1 MIMSKDK
8 RQTKAVKKDSDIVA
22 AIISEFKDK
31 SRAEIRKWRNALK
44 MAEDPTNPRNYVL
57 QDLYENL
64 KADGHFI
71 AQSEL
76 RKAATTSRKFSVKDI
91 KTGEVD
97 EGKTKLLQKKWFY
110 NFMEKGLECITKGYT
125 ILELVNSASMDWRLV
140 PRRNVCGRL
149 QRVYLEVGGDKYI
162 DISTGFEN
170 NIVRFG
176 EPEDLGIMADICG
189 GLIWKRNAQQSWAE
203 FSERYGMPLI
213 SATTN
218 KTDDANVAKVQKML
232 QALGEAATAVLPEG
246 TSLNIQ
252 PFTGGDSFQVY
263 KAQID
268 ALDNEISKAIVG
280 GTMVTDNG
288 SSRSQSEVHERNL
301 DEKLAQADSRLVE
314 FVVNDQLFPILD
326 YWGYGIS
333 PKTDY
338 FEFDRGSELTLKEHW
353 DIVNAALQHYEIDQE
368 WVSKTFD
375 IPITGVKEN
384 PFQTDNLSEN
394 FR

>member
-1 MIMSKDK
+1 MSKDK

-22 AIISEFKDK
+22 AIISELKDK

-97 EGKTKLLQKKWFY
+97 EGKTKMLQKKWFY
-110 NFMEKGLECITKGYT
+110 NFMEKGLECVTKGYT

-140 PRRNVCGRL
+140 PRRTVCGRL
-149 QRVYLEVGGDKYI
+149 QRVSLEVGGDKYI

-353 DIVNAALQHYEIDQE
+353 VIVNDALQHYEIDQE

>member
-1 MIMSKDK
+1 MSVVNCFQNLCKF
-8 RQTKAVKKDSDIVA
+8 A
-22 AIISEFKDK
+22 SE
-31 SRAEIRKWRNALK
+31 
-44 MAEDPTNPRNYVL
+44 
-57 QDLYENL
+57 
-64 KADGHFI
+64 
-71 AQSEL
+71 
-76 RKAATTSRKFSVKDI
+76 TT
-91 KTGEVD
+91 
-97 EGKTKLLQKKWFY
+97 
-110 NFMEKGLECITKGYT
+110 
-125 ILELVNSASMDWRLV
+125 
-140 PRRNVCGRL
+140 
-149 QRVYLEVGGDKYI
+149 
-162 DISTGFEN
+162 
-170 NIVRFG
+170 
-176 EPEDLGIMADICG
+176 
-189 GLIWKRNAQQSWAE
+189 
-203 FSERYGMPLI
+203 
-213 SATTN
+213 
-218 KTDDANVAKVQKML
+218 
-232 QALGEAATAVLPEG
+232 EG

>member
-1 MIMSKDK
+1 MSKDK

-97 EGKTKLLQKKWFY
+97 EGKTKMLQKKWFY
-110 NFMEKGLECITKGYT
+110 NFMEKGLECVTKGYT

-213 SATTN
+213 YATTN

-338 FEFDRGSELTLKEHW
+338 FEFDHGSELTLKEHW
-353 DIVNAALQHYEIDQE
+353 DIVNTALQHYEIDQE

>member
-1 MIMSKDK
+1 MSKDK

-97 EGKTKLLQKKWFY
+97 EGKTKMLQKKWFY
-110 NFMEKGLECITKGYT
+110 NFMEKGLECVTKGYT

>member
-1 MIMSKDK
+1 MSKDK

-97 EGKTKLLQKKWFY
+97 EGKTKMLQKKWFY
-110 NFMEKGLECITKGYT
+110 NFMEKGLECVTKGYT

-353 DIVNAALQHYEIDQE
+353 VIVNDALQHYEIDQE

>member
-1 MIMSKDK
+1 MSKDK

-76 RKAATTSRKFSVKDI
+76 RKAATTSRKFSVKNI

-97 EGKTKLLQKKWFY
+97 EGKTKMLQKKWFY
-110 NFMEKGLECITKGYT
+110 NFMEKGLECVTKGYT

-384 PFQTDNLSEN
+384 PFQTDNLSKN

>member
-1 MIMSKDK
+1 MSKDK

-97 EGKTKLLQKKWFY
+97 EGKTKMLQKKWFY
-110 NFMEKGLECITKGYT
+110 NFMEKGLECVTKGYT

-338 FEFDRGSELTLKEHW
+338 FEFDHGSELTLKEHW
-353 DIVNAALQHYEIDQE
+353 DIVNTALQHYEIDQE

>member
-1 MIMSKDK
+1 MSKDK
-8 RQTKAVKKDSDIVA
+8 KTAKPTKQKSDIIA
-22 AIISEFKDK
+22 AVISEFKDK
-31 SRAEIRKWRNALK
+31 SRAEIRKWRNGLK
-44 MAEDPTNPRNYVL
+44 MAEDPVNPRNYVL
-57 QDLYENL
+57 QDLFENL
-64 KADGHFI
+64 KADGHYI

-76 RKAATTSRKFSVKDI
+76 RKAATISRKFSVKDI
-91 KTGEVD
+91 KTGEVN
-97 EGKTKLLQKKWFY
+97 EEKTKLLQKKWFY
-110 NFMEKGLECITKGYT
+110 SFVGKGLECITKGYT
-125 ILELVNSASMDWRLV
+125 ILELVNPVIMEWQLI

-149 QRVYLEVGGDKYI
+149 QRVYLEAAGEKFI
-162 DISTGFEN
+162 DISTGYEHTL
-170 NIVRFG
+170 VRFG
-176 EPEDLGIMADICG
+176 EPDDLGIMADICG
-189 GLIWKRNAQQSWAE
+189 CLIWKRNAQQSWAE

-213 SATTN
+213 SATTT
-218 KTDDANVAKVQKML
+218 KTDNASIAHVQKML

-314 FVVNDQLFPILD
+314 FAVNDQLFPILD

-333 PKTDY
+333 PATDY

-353 DIVNAALQHYEIDQE
+353 DIVNAALQHYDIDQE
-368 WVSKTFD
+368 WINKTFD

-384 PFQTDNLSEN
+384 PFQDGGISAN

>member
-1 MIMSKDK
+1 MGKDK
-8 RQTKAVKKDSDIVA
+8 RQAKATKKDSDIVA

-44 MAEDPTNPRNYVL
+44 MAEDPANPRNYVL

-91 KTGEVD
+91 KTGTVNE
-97 EGKTKLLQKKWFY
+97 EKTKLLQKKWFY
-110 NFMEKGLECITKGYT
+110 SFIEKGLECVLKGYT
-125 ILELVNSASMDWRLV
+125 LLELVNPGTMEWQLV
-140 PRRNVCGRL
+140 PRRNVCGRM
-149 QRVYLEVGGDKYI
+149 QRVYLEAGSDKYI
-162 DISTGFEN
+162 NISSGYEN
-170 NIVRFG
+170 TLVRFG

>member
-1 MIMSKDK
+1 MGKDK
-8 RQTKAVKKDSDIVA
+8 RQAKATKKDSDIVA

-91 KTGEVD
+91 KTGTVNE
-97 EGKTKLLQKKWFY
+97 EKTKLLQKKWFY
-110 NFMEKGLECITKGYT
+110 SFIEKGLECVLKGYT
-125 ILELVNSASMDWRLV
+125 LLELVNPGTMEWQLV
-140 PRRNVCGRL
+140 PRRNVCGRM
-149 QRVYLEVGGDKYI
+149 QRVYLEAGSDKYI
-162 DISTGFEN
+162 NISSGYEN
-170 NIVRFG
+170 TLVRFG

-268 ALDNEISKAIVG
+268 ALDNEVSKAIVG

-301 DEKLAQADSRLVE
+301 DEKLAQSDSRLVE

-326 YWGYGIS
+326 YWGYGIN

-338 FEFDRGSELTLKEHW
+338 L
-353 DIVNAALQHYEIDQE
+353 V
-368 WVSKTFD
+368 
-375 IPITGVKEN
+375 
-384 PFQTDNLSEN
+384 
-394 FR
+394 

>member
-1 MIMSKDK
+1 MSKDK

-76 RKAATTSRKFSVKDI
+76 RKAATTSRKFSVKNI

-97 EGKTKLLQKKWFY
+97 EGKTKMLQKKWFY
-110 NFMEKGLECITKGYT
+110 NFMEKGLECVTKGYT

>member
-1 MIMSKDK
+1 MSKDK

-97 EGKTKLLQKKWFY
+97 EEKTKLLQKKWFY